1 MNPHAPPPDDAEA
14 RFGKL
19 FAHFDPLVSY
29 AARRGSSDPEGIAAE
44 TMAIAWRRLS
54 SVPADDPRPWLFVTA
69 RNLLM
74 TEWRRNRPH
83 SQLDEATADPRH
95 PPAVETTD
103 PLVTSALRR
112 LSPGEREVLLLVAW
126 DDLTPAQGALADIN
140 AHHTLVAPNG
150 SSENVAPPS
159 NIKGPFEIFAPD
171 GGFQFVTKMY
181 ADAAAGRPAM
191 LFQSCRVNR

>member
-14 RFGKL
+14 RFGKV
-19 FAHFDPLVSY
+19 FAHFDALVSY

-83 SQLDEATADPRH
+83 SQLNEATEDPRH

-126 DDLTPAQGALADIN
+126 DDLTPAQGAEALGISG
-140 AHHTLVAPNG
+140 VAFR
-150 SSENVAPPS
+150 VRLLRARRR
-159 NIKGPFEIFAPD
+159 FQRLMDQREI
-171 GGFQFVTKMY
+171 
-181 ADAAAGRPAM
+181 AGDHSRIVEMESA
-191 LFQSCRVNR
+191 